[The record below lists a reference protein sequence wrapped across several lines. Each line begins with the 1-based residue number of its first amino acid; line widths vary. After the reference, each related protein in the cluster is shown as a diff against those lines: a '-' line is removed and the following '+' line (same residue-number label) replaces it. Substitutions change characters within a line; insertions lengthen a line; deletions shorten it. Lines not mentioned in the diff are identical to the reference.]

1 MGLII
6 DSFAGGGG
14 ASTGIRMATGRDP
27 DIAINHNA
35 EAMAMHKAN
44 HPGTK
49 HYIEDIWGVDPIAVT
64 GGQPVDLMWLSPDC
78 THFSKAKGGAPKSP
92 RIRGLAWIAV
102 KWAKAVRPKTIILEN
117 VEEFKTWGPI
127 DKEGNP
133 IKALAGQTFDVFI
146 RQLRDLGYT
155 VEHRELVAC
164 DYGAPTSRK
173 RFFLIANCNHSP
185 VYWPEA
191 THGPGKDKPYR
202 TAAECID
209 WSIPCPSIF
218 NRNKPL
224 ADNTLRRIAK
234 GVVKFVINNPD
245 PFIVSFKNG
254 DQICDINIPLC
265 TQTSRDTFGLVLPHI
280 TKFRTGATGKEIN
293 APVPTITAGGQSER
307 PAGSPHALGIVSAFL
322 AQYHSETTDSGVRGQ
337 SLNNPMLV
345 IDSNP
350 RYALAACSLTRQ
362 FGTSIGQDIDKP
374 MLTVM
379 PDGSGKTGLV
389 SAFLTKYYGNEKDG
403 CRITDPMDT
412 ITGKDRM
419 GLVTVAIG
427 GENYIITDIGLRMLQ
442 PRELFNAQGFPE
454 DYIIDPVYNGRPM
467 TKTAQVR
474 MCGNSVCPPVAEALV
489 RANYYEMQKKEAA

>member
-173 RFFLIANCNHSP
+173 RFFLVANFNYSP

-191 THGPGKDKPYR
+191 THGPGRDNPYR

-218 NRNKPL
+218 GRNKPL

-234 GVVKFVINNPD
+234 GVVKFVLSNSD
-245 PFIVSFKNG
+245 PYVA
-254 DQICDINIPLC
+254 Q
-265 TQTSRDTFGLVLPHI
+265 V
-280 TKFRTGATGKEIN
+280 AYGKHQKEN
-293 APVPTITAGGQSER
+293 E
-307 PAGSPHALGIVSAFL
+307 VSAFL

-362 FGTSIGQDIDKP
+362 FGTSIGQDIGKP

-442 PRELFNAQGFPE
+442 PRELFNAQGFPA
-454 DYIIDPVYNGRPM
+454 DYIIDPVYKGRPM

>member
-14 ASTGIRMATGRDP
+14 ASTGIKMATGRDP

-35 EAMAMHKAN
+35 EAMTMHKAN

-92 RIRGLAWIAV
+92 RIRGLAWIAT

-117 VEEFKTWGPI
+117 VEEFKTWGPL

-164 DYGAPTSRK
+164 DFGAPTSRK
-173 RFFLIANCNHSP
+173 RFFLIANFNHSP
-185 VYWPEA
+185 VYWPEP
-191 THGPGKDKPYR
+191 THGPGRDNPYQ

-218 NRNKPL
+218 GRNKPL

-234 GVVKFVINNPD
+234 GVVKFVLANSD
-245 PFIVSFKNG
+245 PYVA
-254 DQICDINIPLC
+254 Q
-265 TQTSRDTFGLVLPHI
+265 V
-280 TKFRTGATGKEIN
+280 AYGKHHKEN
-293 APVPTITAGGQSER
+293 EVA
-307 PAGSPHALGIVSAFL
+307 AFL

-362 FGTSIGQDIDKP
+362 FGASIGQEIASP
-374 MLTVM
+374 MATVM
-379 PDGSGKTGLV
+379 PNGNGKTGLV

-403 CRITDPMDT
+403 CQLTDPMDT

-442 PRELFNAQGFPE
+442 PRELFNAQGFPH
-454 DYIIDPVYNGRPM
+454 DYIIDPIYNGRPM

>member
-14 ASTGIRMATGRDP
+14 ASTGIKMATGRDP

-49 HYIEDIWGVDPIAVT
+49 HYIEDIWGVDPITVT

-78 THFSKAKGGAPKSP
+78 THFSKAKGSAPKSP

-117 VEEFKTWGPI
+117 VEEFKTWGPL
-127 DKEGNP
+127 DVEGNP

-173 RFFLIANCNHSP
+173 RFFLIANFNYSP
-185 VYWPEA
+185 VYWPIP
-191 THGPGKDKPYR
+191 THGPGRENPYR

-218 NRNKPL
+218 GRNKPL
-224 ADNTLRRIAK
+224 ADKTLKRIAR
-234 GVVKFVINNPD
+234 GVVKFVLANSD
-245 PFIVSFKNG
+245 PYISKIAYG
-254 DQICDINIPLC
+254 KHHHEQNI
-265 TQTSRDTFGLVLPHI
+265 
-280 TKFRTGATGKEIN
+280 A
-293 APVPTITAGGQSER
+293 
-307 PAGSPHALGIVSAFL
+307 AFL

>member
-64 GGQPVDLMWLSPDC
+64 EGQPVDLMWLSPDC
-78 THFSKAKGGAPKSP
+78 THFSRAKGGAPKSP

-173 RFFLIANCNHSP
+173 RFFLVANCNHSP
-185 VYWPEA
+185 VYWPEP
-191 THGPGKDKPYR
+191 THGPGRDNPYR

-218 NRNKPL
+218 NRSKPL
-224 ADNTLRRIAK
+224 ADKTLRRIAR
-234 GVVKFVINNPD
+234 GVVKFVLANSD
-245 PFIVSFKNG
+245 PYV
-254 DQICDINIPLC
+254 
-265 TQTSRDTFGLVLPHI
+265 
-280 TKFRTGATGKEIN
+280 ATMKYGKHHREN
-293 APVPTITAGGQSER
+293 E
-307 PAGSPHALGIVSAFL
+307 VSAFL
-322 AQYHSETTDSGVRGQ
+322 AQYHSETTDNSVRGQ
-337 SLNNPMLV
+337 LLSDPMLV

-454 DYIIDPVYNGRPM
+454 DYVIDPVYNGRPM

-489 RANYYEMQKKEAA
+489 RANYYKMQKKEAA